1 MNCLKCR
8 HKNPSAVGY
17 CQRCG
22 AKLDFTADEIQAAL
36 VSDAREAVVA
46 DTGFWARRALFL
58 AVTVFLLALTAFVLS
73 TGAPEGAYF
82 VPASSQN
89 ARYLEVET
97 RIDTEL
103 PKALIPLEQKK

>member
-1 MNCLKCR
+1 MNCIRCR

-36 VSDAREAVVA
+36 VSDAREEVVA

-58 AVTVFLLALTAFVLS
+58 SITLFLLALTAFVLS
-73 TGAPEGAYF
+73 TGAPEGAYY
-82 VPASSQN
+82 VPGAAQN

-97 RIDTEL
+97 RIQTEL
-103 PKALIPLEQKK
+103 PKSLIPLEQKK